1 MADKSLRINL
11 LANTKGLTAGLD
23 KASSKLQAFGAK
35 TKAVGQS
42 LKSIQLPMLLAGG
55 AAVKMAFDF
64 DKSMTQIK
72 SLVGIASDEV
82 DQMGVSVREMAK
94 QTGISSNEAAD
105 ALFFITSAGLRGK
118 EAMNVLS
125 ASLKAAA
132 IGLGET
138 ATVADLATSAMNA
151 YGSDVLSATNATD
164 VMVAS
169 VREGKL
175 EASELAGSMG
185 RVLPIASAMGVQFH
199 EVGAAF
205 AALSRTGT
213 NAAEAATQIRGIL
226 ASILKPSTQAEEM
239 LNKLSL
245 SSTGLRKSLRE
256 DGLLATLEILKE
268 KFEGNDMAAQT
279 VFGNV
284 RALSGVMDL
293 LGSNVDTTREIF
305 DKMTDS
311 VGTAGK
317 AFDIFA
323 ESKSAKMKKA
333 LNSAKE
339 AFSELGMVLL
349 DAVLPFIEKVSSF
362 VTKAY
367 DAFKNLDKSVQNTV
381 LALGGIAL
389 VLPTVLSLLGSLF
402 SALGLLLTPVG
413 LIVAGLAA
421 VGYIVVTEWESV
433 RKGIVDVTNYFI
445 DLYNESLAF
454 RAMVEL
460 ISATF
465 QTMWKNG
472 KLFVGNLVNLFKAAT
487 GDIGRKFQGLGAVID
502 GVLKGDLKSLQLG
515 LATLALPSKGVE
527 AALAQSG
534 EMVVTMAENIYD
546 GYVEGWERAQKADP
560 INFIT
565 EKQVQDGV
573 DKALNAAKEMWSSFS
588 SMFGSNEKAKG
599 LDITAKGGVGLGFDQ
614 ETLQGNLV
622 GLENL
627 GKKLNET
634 KDKTRSLQ
642 ETFTEWGLS
651 TDAIMQDISYSILD
665 AFNQIAEGE
674 NVFKALGDAILGLI
688 KRLAAAAV
696 AALVLSSILNP
707 LFGVEKIGNVS
718 TTTKGL
724 FGAFSGFGTAFANG
738 GIVSSPT
745 LGLVGEYAGARSN
758 PEVIAPL
765 DKLKSMIGDRGAG
778 NVNVTGEFKL
788 QGQDLVLALQR
799 AENLRNRKG

>member
-1 MADKSLRINL
+1 
-11 LANTKGLTAGLD
+11 
-23 KASSKLQAFGAK
+23 
-35 TKAVGQS
+35 
-42 LKSIQLPMLLAGG
+42 
-55 AAVKMAFDF
+55 
-64 DKSMTQIK
+64 
-72 SLVGIASDEV
+72 
-82 DQMGVSVREMAK
+82 MAK

-118 EAMNVLS
+118 EAMDVLN

-138 ATVADLATSAMNA
+138 KTVADLATSAMNA

-164 VMVAS
+164 VMVAA

-293 LGSNVDTTREIF
+293 LGSNVDTTRQIF
-305 DKMTDS
+305 DQMTDS

-317 AFDIFA
+317 AYDIFA

-573 DKALNAAKEMWSSFS
+573 DKALNAAKEMWTSFS
-588 SMFGSNEKAKG
+588 SMFGGNEKAKG
-599 LDITAKGGVGLGFDQ
+599 LDVTAKGGVGLGFDEEKLAQ
-614 ETLQGNLV
+614 NIV
-622 GLENL
+622 GLEQLASTLDNND
-627 GKKLNET
+627 KKT
-634 KDKTRSLQ
+634 KTLQ
-642 ETFTEWGLS
+642 ETFTNWGLS
-651 TDAIMQDISYSILD
+651 VDAVMQDVSLSILD

-674 NVFKALGDAILGLI
+674 NVFKALGNAIWGII
-688 KRLAAAAV
+688 KRLAAAAA
-696 AALVLSSILNP
+696 AALLLSAILP
-707 LFGVEKIGNVS
+707 SLGVSKIGNA
-718 TTTKGL
+718 TTNFKGM
-724 FGAFSGFGTAFANG
+724 FGALSGFGTAFANG

-778 NVNVTGEFKL
+778 NVNVTGEFRL
-788 QGQDLVLALQR
+788 QGQDLVVALQR
-799 AENLRNRKG
+799 ANKQRNRLG